1 MDWDDADVRAI
12 LQLVDAAGFDELE
25 IETDRFTLS
34 LRRSATG
41 AAWTREARALGAA
54 REIAIA
60 ERSSAAPADG
70 VARAAAAQDAAA
82 AQGAAAAQD
91 AAEARFTAVRTPL
104 PGTFYRSPK
113 PGAPPFVDIGTP
125 VVPDT
130 VVAIVETMKLMNS
143 IYAGVA
149 GRIVSV
155 ELDDGTFAAQN
166 AALLLIEPGG
176 TAPSGAADGS

>member
-82 AQGAAAAQD
+82 AQG